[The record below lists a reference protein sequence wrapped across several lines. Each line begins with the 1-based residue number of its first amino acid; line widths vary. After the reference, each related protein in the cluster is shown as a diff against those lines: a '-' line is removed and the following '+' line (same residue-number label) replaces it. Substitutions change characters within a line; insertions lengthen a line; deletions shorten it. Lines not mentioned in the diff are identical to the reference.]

1 MGYKFIS
8 IDTNK
13 LIVNKENPRFSSVKN
28 EYEAIETIILNQQEK
43 LLNLIEDIAGNGLNP
58 SELVIVVEEE
68 EEEKYVVL
76 EGNRRVTAIK
86 LINDLDFY
94 ADIDSK
100 FANKVS
106 VILSKKSAHSIN
118 KINTIVFEER
128 LEANRWIKIKHT
140 GENSG
145 VGILGWSKERK
156 ESFISENSKMDKVYK
171 VLQYVKE
178 SKYYS
183 DDLKI
188 RLSDIKLS
196 NLSRLLD
203 DPHVRETIG
212 LTLKN
217 KKFYRLVAEEELS
230 KGLSKILYDILN
242 GIFKGKSISTK
253 ENRLAYIEGFTE
265 KQLPCYEKEVIE
277 IATLVAT
284 DLNDSNEIL
293 YNNEQISLN
302 DFNVIDELTME
313 VLEEDNKSVLPKIKI
328 KNKDI
333 VLATTKNNRNRRKYL
348 IPSDFNVKIEDKA
361 LGAIYKELKTLDIK
375 RYSNSVEILFRVF
388 LEKIVLNYIKKNNLD
403 IEKNEN
409 LNLVETM
416 ECIIIDLKNKGKIIL
431 EDEAFVEELLKEKKG
446 IFNSET
452 LKDYTMNKERFID
465 IISLKRSWDILEELL
480 KILILNIN

>member
-1 MGYKFIS
+1 MGYKFIN
-8 IDTNK
+8 IDTDK

-28 EYEAIETIILNQQEK
+28 EYEAIKTIILKQQEK

-58 SELVIVVEEE
+58 SELIIVVEEE
-68 EEEKYVVL
+68 GKYVVL

-100 FANKVS
+100 FANKAS
-106 VILSKKSAHSIN
+106 VILSRKSAHSIN
-118 KINTIVFEER
+118 EINTIVFDDR

-140 GENSG
+140 GENLG
-145 VGILGWSKERK
+145 IGILGWSKERK
-156 ESFISENSKMDKVYK
+156 ESFISENGKMDKVYK
-171 VLQYVKE
+171 VLEYVKQ

-188 RLSDIKLS
+188 RLNDIKLS
-196 NLSRLLD
+196 HLSRLLD

-217 KKFYRLVAEEELS
+217 KKLYRLVSEEELS

-277 IATLVAT
+277 IATLAAT
-284 DLNDSNEIL
+284 GLNDRNEIL
-293 YNNEQISLN
+293 YNNEQMTLN
-302 DFNVIDELTME
+302 DVNVIDEITME
-313 VLEEDNKSVLPKIKI
+313 VLEEDNKSLLPKIKI
-328 KNKDI
+328 KSKDI

-388 LEKIVLNYIKKNNLD
+388 IEKIVLTYIKKNNFA

-409 LNLVETM
+409 LNLIETIQY
-416 ECIIIDLKNKGKIIL
+416 IIIDLKNKGKITL
-431 EDEAFVEELLKEKKG
+431 EDEVFVEELLKEKNG
-446 IFNSET
+446 IFKSET

-465 IISLKRSWDILEELL
+465 IISLKESWDMLEVFL